1 MTIPLTPR
9 TYEHIA
15 SLFGGDLREP
25 VAQRLQA
32 ECGENLPL
40 WHDKTPEGLERIR
53 FAVLKLSAGE
63 LGRLDVYIREAQ
75 LDWRDVLV
83 AADFADDV
91 KAHLK
96 WSPGGAP
103 VQSPSHQADSHRGGS
118 PRSKWSALRRKK
130 GLLIPLVLVAALLI
144 YLDPW
149 GSGQPFD
156 AIVWREANTRWS
168 DTADYPRRALADGLI
183 KRGDLI
189 GLTRSQTRAML
200 GEPHSKDWPM
210 KASESKDHYLIGPE
224 RFFLFIDDEW
234 LYLAF
239 DDHGRVERVWLDID

>member
-1 MTIPLTPR
+1 MVLVSPR
-9 TYEHIA
+9 TRSHIERMFDGEDRA
-15 SLFGGDLREP
+15 RVEESLIENCGDD
-25 VAQRLQA
+25 
-32 ECGENLPL
+32 LPL

-63 LGRLDVYIREAQ
+63 LDRLDVFIREAQ
-75 LDWRDVLV
+75 TDWREVLV
-83 AADFADDV
+83 AAEFAEDV
-91 KAHLK
+91 QAHLK
-96 WSPGGAP
+96 WSPVGAP
-103 VQSPSHQADSHRGGS
+103 VPGPSHQADSHRGGS

-130 GLLIPLVLVAALLI
+130 SLLIPLVLAAALLI

-149 GSGQPFD
+149 GSGRPFD
-156 AIVWREANTRWS
+156 AIEWREASTRWNE
-168 DTADYPRRALADGLI
+168 TADYPRRALADGLI

-224 RFFLFIDDEW
+224 RVFLFIDDEW